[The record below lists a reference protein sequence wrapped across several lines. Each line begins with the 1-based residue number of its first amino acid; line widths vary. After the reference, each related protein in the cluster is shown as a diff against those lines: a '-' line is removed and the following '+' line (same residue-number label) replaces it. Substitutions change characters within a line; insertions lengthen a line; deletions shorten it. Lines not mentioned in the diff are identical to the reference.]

1 MTIIID
7 MFRSLRRANLP
18 PNHVFAV
25 TIGAASKM
33 TLASWHLLEPEDVI
47 DTLASL
53 VGTDE
58 GTRGDEQ
65 QQQQKEVQSNGSVVG
80 KEEGISAEK

>member
-1 MTIIID
+1 

-53 VGTDE
+53 VGIDE
-58 GTRGDEQ
+58 AARDEQ
-65 QQQQKEVQSNGSVVG
+65 QSQKESQSNGNVA
-80 KEEGISAEK
+80 EGTNAEK

>member
-1 MTIIID
+1 

-18 PNHVFAV
+18 SNHVFAV

-58 GTRGDEQ
+58 GVRGDEQQ
-65 QQQQKEVQSNGSVVG
+65 QQQQKEVQSNGGGLEAVG
-80 KEEGISAEK
+80 IEK